1 MLVTGFPAGS
11 FQTNCWLAA
20 TGPGSEALVV
30 DPGQDALPGIAE
42 LCDRHRLKPVAAL
55 LTHGHLDHLWTV
67 APLAGANG
75 IPAFV
80 HPADR
85 HLLTDPL
92 AGFAPEARDAFG
104 WLRLQEP
111 DDVRELADGQTIELA
126 GLRVTV
132 DHTPGHTPGHVTFRL
147 PPVNRPEGSGEP
159 RRGAPVDREGSG
171 EGTEPPR
178 LLAGDLVFAGSIG
191 RTDLP
196 GGSMREMLASLAT
209 RFLTLP
215 DETVVL
221 PGHGPETTVGRERAY
236 NPFLADLA
244 GSPGTIR

>member
-11 FQTNCWLAA
+11 FQTNCWLVA

-42 LCDRHRLKPVAAL
+42 LCARHRLKPVAAL

-92 AGFAPEARDAFG
+92 AGFAPEARAAFG

-111 DDVRELADGQTIELA
+111 DDVRELADGQVIELA

-132 DHTPGHTPGHVTFRL
+132 DHTPGHTAGHVTFRL
-147 PPVNRPEGSGEP
+147 PAEEQPK
-159 RRGAPVDREGSG
+159 GA
-171 EGTEPPR
+171 EPPR

-196 GGSMREMLASLAT
+196 GGSMRDMLASLAT

-236 NPFLADLA
+236 NPFLADLVA
-244 GSPGTIR
+244 GSRVERGAGR

>member
-11 FQTNCWLAA
+11 FQTNCWLVAS
-20 TGPGSEALVV
+20 GPGSEALVV

-42 LCDRHRLKPVAAL
+42 LCARHRLKPVAAL
-55 LTHGHLDHLWTV
+55 LTHGHLDHMWTV

-85 HLLTDPL
+85 HLLADPL
-92 AGFAPEARDAFG
+92 AGFAPEARAAFG

-111 DDVRELADGQTIELA
+111 DDVRELADGQVIELA

-132 DHTPGHTPGHVTFRL
+132 DHTPGHTAGHVTFRL
-147 PPVNRPEGSGEP
+147 PAPEGSGEP
-159 RRGAPVDREGSG
+159 QGGAPVDRPE
-171 EGTEPPR
+171 ETDPPR

-196 GGSMREMLASLAT
+196 GGSMRDMLASLAT

-221 PGHGPETTVGRERAY
+221 PGHGPETTVGRERAH
-236 NPFLADLA
+236 NPFLTDLVADTRGA
-244 GSPGTIR
+244 GR

>member
-11 FQTNCWLAA
+11 FQTNCWLVA

-42 LCDRHRLKPVAAL
+42 LCARHRLKPVAAL

-92 AGFAPEARDAFG
+92 AGFAPEARAAFG

-111 DDVRELADGQTIELA
+111 DDVRELADGQVLELA

-147 PPVNRPEGSGEP
+147 PAE
-159 RRGAPVDREGSG
+159 AA
-171 EGTEPPR
+171 EPPR

-236 NPFLADLA
+236 NPFLADLVA
-244 GSPGTIR
+244 GSPGTTR